1 MRYVSDMLGNASDGS
16 EARSVNWWAWRALV
30 GHGLQLYFCKL
41 KAQPAR
47 VNAVPIWK
55 LPSSDEVPDVRLSNW
70 RIFETD
76 AGTRHFVGADT
87 QDSTGRVSSAITT
100 FDLATLRGQTRSGR
114 VYQLVGRDGW
124 SLDAEYVWKR
134 WCEMNDVKSYSDV
147 TLQLVAGTG
156 KDFPAS

>member
-1 MRYVSDMLGNASDGS
+1 MAPGPCGS
-16 EARSVNWWAWRALV
+16 RIA
-30 GHGLQLYFCKL
+30 QLYLCKL

-55 LPSSDEVPDVRLSNW
+55 LPASDEAPDVTLSSW
-70 RIFETD
+70 RIFEID

-87 QDSTGRVSSAITT
+87 LDFTGRVSSAITT
-100 FDLATLRGQTRSGR
+100 FDLSTLRGQTRSGR

-134 WCEMNDVKSYSDV
+134 WCALNDVKSYSDV
-147 TLQLVAGTG
+147 TSQLLAGTG
-156 KDFPAS
+156 KDHPVS